1 MINSERA
8 DGAYQTPPALAR
20 QVCFYLYEVLG
31 LRPSVVVEPTC
42 GVGHLIEAALKFSAT
57 RYLGIEL
64 NADYVEQ
71 ARTALGADA
80 RVRLVQGDILA
91 TDVRALLG
99 SFESLLILGNPPW
112 VNRATRGALGAAQ
125 CATLSARSLGLRG
138 IDAIT
143 GASNFDLSL
152 AIMLKLA
159 QDFRDCSA
167 VMAML
172 CKIST
177 ARALLCELKRQ
188 EIPFARCALL
198 EFDAKKH
205 FGVDT
210 GACLMVLD
218 LRGAGATGCELY
230 HLDQPTQLV
239 RRLEFV
245 NGALRPCG
253 TASSLSAWCEAGADA
268 ALVPW
273 RSGLKHDCAKVMEL
287 IEVGSGLWRNG
298 LGEVVALESDY
309 VFPLVKS
316 SHIKNPVIT
325 TFRKAVVVPQRK
337 LREDTAHLRADAPL
351 VWQYLDG
358 HRSFLARRKSSIYRG
373 APEFSLFGLGDYS
386 FARYKV
392 ALSGFYYE
400 PRFALLAD
408 PAGRPVMLD
417 DTCYFLPA
425 PSFEVGY
432 ALMLLLNCTPVQ
444 EFLRSLTFAD
454 AKRPYTQ
461 KLLGRL
467 DVAKVAARLPCSELS
482 ACEARLDLRPRLTF
496 ADYQALRAWLGV

>member
-1 MINSERA
+1 MVNSTRA

-31 LRPSVVVEPTC
+31 LRPSVIVEPTC
-42 GVGHLIEAALKFSAT
+42 GVGHLLAAAQVFGAA

-64 NADYVEQ
+64 NADYVSQ
-71 ARTALGADA
+71 ARKTLGSE
-80 RVRLVQGDILA
+80 VCLVQGDIL
-91 TDVRALLG
+91 TTEVRAQLG
-99 SFESLLILGNPPW
+99 SFESVLILGNPPW

-125 CATLSARSLGLRG
+125 CATQSAHSLGLRG
-138 IDAIT
+138 IEAIT

-159 QDFRDCSA
+159 QDFRDSPA

-172 CKIST
+172 CKTST

-198 EFDAKKH
+198 EFDAKKY

-210 GACLMVLD
+210 GSCLLVLD
-218 LRGAGATGCELY
+218 LGGAGANGCELY
-230 HLDQPTQLV
+230 HLDQPKQLV
-239 RRLEFV
+239 GRLEYI
-245 NGALRPCG
+245 NGTLRPHG
-253 TASSLSAWCEAGADA
+253 ATSSLSALCESTPSSCSM
-268 ALVPW
+268 PW

-287 IEVGSGLWRNG
+287 TEVGSGLWRNG
-298 LGEVVALESDY
+298 LGEVVALEPDY

-316 SHIKNPVIT
+316 PLIT
-325 TFRKAVVVPQRK
+325 SFRKAVVVPQRK
-337 LREDTAHLRADAPL
+337 LREDTAHLRSDAPL
-351 VWQYLDG
+351 VWQYLVD
-358 HRSFLARRKSSIYRG
+358 HRSLLAARKSSIYRG

-432 ALMLLLNCTPVQ
+432 ALMLLLNCAPVQ
-444 EFLRSLTFAD
+444 DFLRSLTFAD

-467 DVAKVAARLPCSELS
+467 DVAKVAALLPYSELS
-482 ACEARLDLRPRLTF
+482 ACEVRLDFSPRLAF

>member
-1 MINSERA
+1 MTGQRA
-8 DGAYQTPPALAR
+8 NGDYQTPMGLAQ
-20 QVCFYLYEVLG
+20 QVCAYLANVRMVRPTAVL
-31 LRPSVVVEPTC
+31 EPTC
-42 GVGHLIEAALKFSAT
+42 GVGHLLEASFIFEASQ
-57 RYLGIEL
+57 YLGVEL
-64 NADYVEQ
+64 NDDYVRQ
-71 ARTALGADA
+71 ANDSIGAYS
-80 RVRLVQGDILA
+80 RVRIVQGDILT

-99 SFESLLILGNPPW
+99 SAESVLILGNPPW
-112 VNRATRGALGAAQ
+112 VNRATRGTLGVAQ
-125 CATLSARSLGLRG
+125 CATQSARSLGLRG

-152 AIMLKLA
+152 PIMLKLA

-172 CKIST
+172 CKTST

-188 EIPFARCALL
+188 EVPFARCALL
-198 EFDAKKH
+198 EFDAKKY
-205 FGVDT
+205 FGVAT

-239 RRLEFV
+239 GRLEFV

-253 TASSLSAWCEAGADA
+253 TTSSISAWCEAGADA

-287 IEVGSGLWRNG
+287 TAVGSGLWRNG

-351 VWQYLDG
+351 VWHYLDG

-482 ACEARLDLRPRLTF
+482 ACEARLDLSPRLTF

>member
-1 MINSERA
+1 MVNSTRA

-31 LRPSVVVEPTC
+31 LRPSVIVEPTC
-42 GVGHLIEAALKFSAT
+42 GVGHLLAAAQVFGAA

-64 NADYVEQ
+64 NADYISQ
-71 ARTALGADA
+71 ARKTLGSE
-80 RVRLVQGDILA
+80 VCLVQGDIL
-91 TDVRALLG
+91 TTEVRAQLG
-99 SFESLLILGNPPW
+99 SFESVLILGNPPW

-125 CATLSARSLGLRG
+125 CATQSAHSLGLRG
-138 IDAIT
+138 IEAIT

-159 QDFRDCSA
+159 QDFRDSPA

-172 CKIST
+172 CKTST

-198 EFDAKKH
+198 EFDAKKY

-210 GACLMVLD
+210 GSCLLVLD
-218 LRGAGATGCELY
+218 LGGAGANGCELY
-230 HLDQPTQLV
+230 HLDQPKQLV
-239 RRLEFV
+239 GRLEYI
-245 NGALRPCG
+245 NGTLRPHG
-253 TASSLSAWCEAGADA
+253 ATSSLSALCESTPSSCSM
-268 ALVPW
+268 PW

-287 IEVGSGLWRNG
+287 TEVGSGLWRNG
-298 LGEVVALESDY
+298 LGEVVALEPDY

-316 SHIKNPVIT
+316 PLIT
-325 TFRKAVVVPQRK
+325 SFRKAVVVPQRK
-337 LREDTAHLRADAPL
+337 LREDTAHLRSDAPL
-351 VWQYLDG
+351 VWQYLVD
-358 HRSFLARRKSSIYRG
+358 HRSLLAARKSSIYRG

-432 ALMLLLNCTPVQ
+432 ALMLLLNCAPVQ
-444 EFLRSLTFAD
+444 DFLRSLTFAD

-467 DVAKVAARLPCSELS
+467 DVAKVAALLPYSELS
-482 ACEARLDLRPRLTF
+482 ACEVRLDFSPRLAF

>member
-1 MINSERA
+1 MTGQRA
-8 DGAYQTPPALAR
+8 NGDYQTPMGLAQ
-20 QVCFYLYEVLG
+20 QVCAYLANVRMVRPTAVL
-31 LRPSVVVEPTC
+31 EPTC
-42 GVGHLIEAALKFSAT
+42 GVGHLLEASFIFEASQ
-57 RYLGIEL
+57 YLGVEL
-64 NADYVEQ
+64 NDDYVRQ
-71 ARTALGADA
+71 ANDSIGAYS
-80 RVRLVQGDILA
+80 RVRIVQGDILT

-99 SFESLLILGNPPW
+99 SAESVLILGNPPW
-112 VNRATRGALGAAQ
+112 VNRATRGTLGAAQ

-152 AIMLKLA
+152 PIMLKLA

-172 CKIST
+172 CKTST

-188 EIPFARCALL
+188 DIPFARCALL

-239 RRLEFV
+239 GRLEFV

-298 LGEVVALESDY
+298 LGEEVALEPEY

-316 SHIKNPVIT
+316 SHIKSPVLT
-325 TFRKAVVVPQRK
+325 SFRKAVVVPQRK
-337 LREDTAHLRADAPL
+337 LREDTAHLRSDAPL
-351 VWQYLDG
+351 VWRYLDG
-358 HRSFLARRKSSIYRG
+358 HRSFLAARKSSIYRG

-386 FARYKV
+386 FARFKV

-417 DTCYFLPA
+417 DTCYFLAA

-432 ALMLLLNCTPVQ
+432 ALMLLLNCVPVQ

-467 DVAKVAARLPCSELS
+467 DVAKVAARLSVTELVS
-482 ACEARLDLRPRLTF
+482 CEARLGLKPRLSA

>member
-1 MINSERA
+1 MIGKRA
-8 DGAYQTPPALAR
+8 NGDYQTPMSLAH
-20 QVCFYLYEVLG
+20 QVCSYLYDVCTIHPTSVL
-31 LRPSVVVEPTC
+31 EPTC
-42 GVGHLIEAALKFSAT
+42 GVGHMLAAAQVFGAT
-57 RYLGIEL
+57 HYLGVEL
-64 NADYVEQ
+64 NADYVGQ
-71 ARTALGADA
+71 ARAALGADE
-80 RVRLVQGDILA
+80 RVRIVQGDILT

-99 SFESLLILGNPPW
+99 SAESVLILGNPPW

-125 CATLSARSLGLRG
+125 CATQSARSLGLRG
-138 IDAIT
+138 IEAMT

-152 AIMLKLA
+152 PIMVKLA
-159 QDFRDCSA
+159 QDFRDSPA

-172 CKIST
+172 CKTST

-198 EFDAKKH
+198 EFDAKKY

-210 GACLMVLD
+210 GACLLVLD
-218 LRGAGATGCELY
+218 LGGAGANGCELY

-239 RRLEFV
+239 GRLEYV
-245 NGALRPCG
+245 NGTLRPHRA
-253 TASSLSAWCEAGADA
+253 TSSLSALCESTPGSCSM
-268 ALVPW
+268 PW

-287 IEVGSGLWRNG
+287 TEVGSGLWRNG
-298 LGEVVALESDY
+298 LEEVVALEPDY

-316 SHIKNPVIT
+316 SHIKSPLIT
-325 TFRKAVVVPQRK
+325 SFRKAVVVPQRK
-337 LREDTAHLRADAPL
+337 LREDTEHLRSDAPL
-351 VWQYLDG
+351 LWHYLSD
-358 HRSFLARRKSSIYRG
+358 HRSFLDGRKSSIYRG

-432 ALMLLLNCTPVQ
+432 ALMLLLNCAPVQ
-444 EFLRSLTFAD
+444 DFLRSLTFAD

-467 DVAKVAARLPCSELS
+467 DVAKVAALLPYSELS
-482 ACEARLDLRPRLTF
+482 ACEARLGLSPRLTM

>member
-1 MINSERA
+1 
-8 DGAYQTPPALAR
+8 
-20 QVCFYLYEVLG
+20 
-31 LRPSVVVEPTC
+31 
-42 GVGHLIEAALKFSAT
+42 
-57 RYLGIEL
+57 
-64 NADYVEQ
+64 
-71 ARTALGADA
+71 
-80 RVRLVQGDILA
+80 
-91 TDVRALLG
+91 
-99 SFESLLILGNPPW
+99 
-112 VNRATRGALGAAQ
+112 
-125 CATLSARSLGLRG
+125 
-138 IDAIT
+138 
-143 GASNFDLSL
+143 
-152 AIMLKLA
+152 MLKLA
-159 QDFRDCSA
+159 QDFRDSPA

-172 CKIST
+172 CKTST

-205 FGVDT
+205 FGVNA
-210 GACLMVLD
+210 GACLLVLD
-218 LRGAGATGCELY
+218 LGGAGANGCELY
-230 HLDQPTQLV
+230 HLDQPKQLV
-239 RRLEFV
+239 GRLEYV
-245 NGALRPCG
+245 NCTLRPLG
-253 TASSLSAWCEAGADA
+253 ATSSLSALCESTPGSCSM
-268 ALVPW
+268 PW

-287 IEVGSGLWRNG
+287 TEVGSGLWRNG

-316 SHIKNPVIT
+316 SHIKIPVIT

-351 VWQYLDG
+351 VWHYLDG
-358 HRSFLARRKSSIYRG
+358 NRSFLAGRKSSIYRG
-373 APEFSLFGLGDYS
+373 APDFSLFGLGDYS

-432 ALMLLLNCTPVQ
+432 ALMLLLNCAPVQ

-467 DVAKVAARLPCSELS
+467 DVAKVAAQLSVTELVS
-482 ACEARLDLRPRLTF
+482 CEARLGLSPRLSA
-496 ADYQALRAWLGV
+496 ADYQALRAWLGI

>member
-1 MINSERA
+1 MVNSERA

-31 LRPSVVVEPTC
+31 LRPSVIVEPTC
-42 GVGHLIEAALKFSAT
+42 GVGHLLAAAQVFGAA

-64 NADYVEQ
+64 NADYVSQ
-71 ARTALGADA
+71 ARKTLGSE
-80 RVRLVQGDILA
+80 VCLVQGDIL
-91 TDVRALLG
+91 TTEVRAQLG
-99 SFESLLILGNPPW
+99 SFESVLILGNPPW

-125 CATLSARSLGLRG
+125 CATQSAHSLGLRG
-138 IDAIT
+138 IEAIT

-159 QDFRDCSA
+159 QDFRDSPA

-172 CKIST
+172 CKTST

-198 EFDAKKH
+198 EFDAKKY

-210 GACLMVLD
+210 GACLLVLD
-218 LRGAGATGCELY
+218 LGGAGANGCELY
-230 HLDQPTQLV
+230 HLDQPKQLV
-239 RRLEFV
+239 GRLEYV
-245 NGALRPCG
+245 NGTLRPHG
-253 TASSLSAWCEAGADA
+253 ATSSLSALCESTPSSCSM
-268 ALVPW
+268 PW

-287 IEVGSGLWRNG
+287 TEVGSGLWRNG
-298 LGEVVALESDY
+298 LGEEVALEPEY

-316 SHIKNPVIT
+316 SHIKSPLIT
-325 TFRKAVVVPQRK
+325 SFRKAVVVPQRK

-351 VWQYLDG
+351 VWRYLSD
-358 HRSFLARRKSSIYRG
+358 HRSFLDGRKSSIYRG

-386 FARYKV
+386 FARFKV

-432 ALMLLLNCTPVQ
+432 ALMLLLNCAPVQ
-444 EFLRSLTFAD
+444 DFLRSLTFAD

-461 KLLGRL
+461 KLLARL
-467 DVAKVAARLPCSELS
+467 DVAHLAPELS
-482 ACEARLDLRPRLTF
+482 IFLGAQIGSGNIGHSWSLDSM
-496 ADYQALRAWLGV
+496 DYGA

>member
-1 MINSERA
+1 MTGQRA
-8 DGAYQTPPALAR
+8 NGDYQTPMGLAQ
-20 QVCFYLYEVLG
+20 QVCAYLANVRMVRPTAVL
-31 LRPSVVVEPTC
+31 EPTC
-42 GVGHLIEAALKFSAT
+42 GVGHLLEASFIFEASQ
-57 RYLGIEL
+57 YLGVEL
-64 NADYVEQ
+64 NDDYVRQ
-71 ARTALGADA
+71 ANDSIGAYS
-80 RVRLVQGDILA
+80 RVRIVQGDILT

-99 SFESLLILGNPPW
+99 SAESVLILGNPPW
-112 VNRATRGALGAAQ
+112 VNRATRRTLGAAQ

-152 AIMLKLA
+152 PIMLKLA

-172 CKIST
+172 CKTST

-188 EIPFARCALL
+188 DIPFARCALL

-205 FGVDT
+205 FGVDA
-210 GACLMVLD
+210 GACLLVLD
-218 LRGAGATGCELY
+218 LGGAGANGCELY

-239 RRLEFV
+239 GRLEYV
-245 NGALRPCG
+245 NGTLRSHG
-253 TASSLSAWCEAGADA
+253 AASSLSALCESTPGSCSM
-268 ALVPW
+268 PW

-287 IEVGSGLWRNG
+287 TEAGSGLWRNG
-298 LGEVVALESDY
+298 VGEVVALEPDY

-316 SHIKNPVIT
+316 SHIKSPVLT
-325 TFRKAVVVPQRK
+325 SFRKAVVVPQRK
-337 LREDTAHLRADAPL
+337 LREDTAHLRTDASL
-351 VWQYLDG
+351 VWRYLSD

-482 ACEARLDLRPRLTF
+482 ACEARLDLSPRLTF

>member
-1 MINSERA
+1 MVNSTRA

-31 LRPSVVVEPTC
+31 LRPSVIVEPTC
-42 GVGHLIEAALKFSAT
+42 GVGHLLAAAQVFGAA

-64 NADYVEQ
+64 NADYVSQ
-71 ARTALGADA
+71 ARKTLGSE
-80 RVRLVQGDILA
+80 VRIVQGDIL
-91 TDVRALLG
+91 TTEVRALLG
-99 SFESLLILGNPPW
+99 SAESVLILGNPPW

-125 CATLSARSLGLRG
+125 CATQSARSLGLRG
-138 IDAIT
+138 IEAMT

-152 AIMLKLA
+152 PIMVKLA
-159 QDFRDCSA
+159 QDFRDSPA

-172 CKIST
+172 CKTST

-188 EIPFARCALL
+188 DIPFARCALL

-205 FGVDT
+205 FGVDA
-210 GACLMVLD
+210 GACLLVLD
-218 LRGAGATGCELY
+218 LGGAGANGCELY

-239 RRLEFV
+239 GRLEYV
-245 NGALRPCG
+245 NGTLRSHG
-253 TASSLSAWCEAGADA
+253 AASSLSALCESTPGSCSM
-268 ALVPW
+268 PW

-287 IEVGSGLWRNG
+287 TEAGSGLWRNG
-298 LGEVVALESDY
+298 LGEVVALEPDY

-325 TFRKAVVVPQRK
+325 TFRKAVLVPQRK
-337 LREDTAHLRADAPL
+337 LREDTAHLRTDAPL
-351 VWQYLDG
+351 VWQYLVV
-358 HRSFLARRKSSIYRG
+358 HRSLLAARKSSIYRG

-386 FARYKV
+386 FARFKV

-432 ALMLLLNCTPVQ
+432 AFMLLLNCTPVQ

-482 ACEARLDLRPRLTF
+482 ACEARLDLSPRLTF